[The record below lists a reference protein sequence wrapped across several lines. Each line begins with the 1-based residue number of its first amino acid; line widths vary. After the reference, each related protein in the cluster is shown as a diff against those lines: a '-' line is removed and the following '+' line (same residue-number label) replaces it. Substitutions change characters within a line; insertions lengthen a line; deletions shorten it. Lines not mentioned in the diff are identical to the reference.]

1 MGRQEYR
8 VIEISDLDKFT
19 AEVNKH
25 LEQSWELHG
34 DLIALL
40 DPKAYGT
47 NDAIIYIQ
55 AIKRVTA

>member
-1 MGRQEYR
+1 MKTTEYL
-8 VIEISDLDKFT
+8 VIENSNLEKFT

-25 LEQSWELHG
+25 LEENWQLHG

-47 NDAIIYIQ
+47 VDAIIYIQ
-55 AIKRVTA
+55 AIKKGMA